1 MLLLSRHMEA
11 LKAENARLL
20 TENARLLAENAQLK
34 SAVEASARTAAPD
47 TLEGL
52 AKIMAANHAA
62 VIAQVSQGSVRPP
75 AWGAGEGPLLLGP
88 VDEVEELAETL
99 YGIEHGIDGDSE
111 HGLNPE
117 QVVKVREVFN
127 QYQRYGRTLGDS
139 TTTLD
144 TRELVELLRICGV
157 QDVSEES
164 VELMLEDVDANK
176 NGNIELNEFL
186 MLYARVVIAHT
197 TDDEGVSTAELEPID
212 IREISE
218 YGIYALMRW
227 IHHDPDYVGP
237 NTVDSTTVPC
247 LRANARKI
255 VLNKHVEL
263 VFYAFIAVSAIND
276 GIQTNEKWTE
286 HPLVITLNTL
296 TLVVFAFE
304 VLVKF
309 VSDASSKAA
318 MIGFFSD
325 YWNIFDTV
333 TLSLSL
339 SLSLFL

>member
-1 MLLLSRHMEA
+1 MPLLSRHMEA
-11 LKAENARLL
+11 LKAENTRLL

-62 VIAQVSQGSVRPP
+62 VIAQLSQGSVRPP
-75 AWGAGEGPLLLGP
+75 AWGAAEEPLLLGP

-99 YGIEHGIDGDSE
+99 YGLEHGIDGDSE
-111 HGLNPE
+111 HGLNTE
-117 QVVKVREVFN
+117 QVIKVREVFN

-144 TRELVELLRICGV
+144 TRELVELLCICGV

-164 VELMLEDVDANK
+164 VELMMEEVDANK

-197 TDDEGVSTAELEPID
+197 TDDGVSTAELEPID

-237 NTVDSTTVPC
+237 NIVDSTTVPC

-276 GIQTNEKWTE
+276 GIQTNEKLHE

-296 TLVVFAFE
+296 TLGVFAFE
-304 VLVKF
+304 VIVKF
-309 VSDASSKAA
+309 VSDASSTHG

-325 YWNIFDTV
+325 YWNRFDTV
-333 TLSLSL
+333 TLSL
-339 SLSLFL
+339 FL